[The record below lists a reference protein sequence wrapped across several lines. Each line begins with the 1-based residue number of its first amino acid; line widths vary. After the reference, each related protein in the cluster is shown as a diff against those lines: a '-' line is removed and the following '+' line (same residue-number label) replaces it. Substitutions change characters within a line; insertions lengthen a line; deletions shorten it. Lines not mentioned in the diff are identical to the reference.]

1 MLLFFLVYIA
11 PIPGFPVHQT
21 VPADDIPIDAL
32 NLYVRISI
40 MGFATHLG
48 PWLLGT
54 VKNTT
59 GTTSG
64 TLRNMGATVVSQS
77 KAIVYTDIT
86 AATVAFTIPAGS
98 QILTAAF
105 NTTVAYATT
114 TPTYALFSN
123 AVAINTAANGS
134 AFTATGIV
142 NILLGN
148 NSAAAAVLCNNVGT
162 TDSIITFTQANV
174 TATSGAGVLT
184 MTYVVKNSDGTQVP
198 ASA

>member
-1 MLLFFLVYIA
+1 
-11 PIPGFPVHQT
+11 
-21 VPADDIPIDAL
+21 
-32 NLYVRISI
+32 

-54 VKNTT
+54 VKNTA
-59 GTTSG
+59 GTTAG
-64 TLRNMGATVVSQS
+64 TIRNLGATVVTQS
-77 KAIVYTDIT
+77 KAILYTDIT

-98 QILTAAF
+98 QILTASF

-148 NSAAAAVLCNNVGT
+148 NSAAAAVLCSNVGT
-162 TDSIITFTQANV
+162 TDAIITFTQANV
-174 TATSGAGVLT
+174 TATSGAGILT
-184 MTYVVKNSDGTQVP
+184 MTYVVRDTDGSANPSSTQT
-198 ASA
+198 

>member
-1 MLLFFLVYIA
+1 
-11 PIPGFPVHQT
+11 
-21 VPADDIPIDAL
+21 
-32 NLYVRISI
+32 

-64 TLRNMGATVVSQS
+64 TIRNLGATVVSQS
-77 KAIVYTDIT
+77 KAILYTDIT

-98 QILTAAF
+98 QILSATF

-134 AFTATGIV
+134 VFTNTGIV
-142 NILLGN
+142 NLLLGN

-162 TDSIITFTQANV
+162 SDAIITFTQANV
-174 TATSGAGVLT
+174 TATSGAGILT
-184 MTYVVKNSDGTQVP
+184 LTYVVKDSDGSANPTATQQ
-198 ASA
+198 

>member
-1 MLLFFLVYIA
+1 
-11 PIPGFPVHQT
+11 
-21 VPADDIPIDAL
+21 
-32 NLYVRISI
+32 

-59 GTTSG
+59 GSTSG
-64 TLRNMGATVVSQS
+64 TIRNMGATVVSQS
-77 KAIVYTDIT
+77 KAILYTDIT

-98 QILTAAF
+98 QILTAQF

-134 AFTATGIV
+134 VFTNTGIV

-162 TDSIITFTQANV
+162 TDAIITFTQANV
-174 TATSGAGVLT
+174 TATSGAGTLT
-184 MTYVVKNSDGTQVP
+184 LTYVVKDSDGSANPTATQQ
-198 ASA
+198 

>member
-1 MLLFFLVYIA
+1 
-11 PIPGFPVHQT
+11 
-21 VPADDIPIDAL
+21 
-32 NLYVRISI
+32 

-59 GTTSG
+59 GTTAG
-64 TLRNMGATVVSQS
+64 TIRNMGATVVSQS
-77 KAIVYTDIT
+77 KAILYTDIT

-98 QILTAAF
+98 QILTAQF
-105 NTTVAYATT
+105 NTTVAYATS

-134 AFTATGIV
+134 VFTATGIV

-162 TDSIITFTQANV
+162 TDAIITFTQANV
-174 TATSGAGVLT
+174 TATSGAGTLT
-184 MTYVVKNSDGTQVP
+184 LTYVVKGSDGVANP
-198 ASA
+198 AATEA

>member
-1 MLLFFLVYIA
+1 
-11 PIPGFPVHQT
+11 
-21 VPADDIPIDAL
+21 
-32 NLYVRISI
+32 

-59 GTTSG
+59 GTTAG
-64 TLRNMGATVVSQS
+64 TIRNLGATVVSQS
-77 KAIVYTDIT
+77 KAILYTDIT
-86 AATVAFTIPAGS
+86 AATAAFTIPAGS

-114 TPTYALFSN
+114 TPTYVLQVN
-123 AVAINTAANGS
+123 GTAINTAANGS
-134 AFTATGIV
+134 VFTNTGIV

-162 TDSIITFTQANV
+162 TDANITFTQANV

-184 MTYVVKNSDGTQVP
+184 ITYVVKGSDGAANPSQV
-198 ASA
+198 

>member
-1 MLLFFLVYIA
+1 
-11 PIPGFPVHQT
+11 
-21 VPADDIPIDAL
+21 
-32 NLYVRISI
+32 

-59 GTTSG
+59 GTAVG

-77 KAIVYTDIT
+77 KAILYTDIT

-98 QILTAAF
+98 QILTAQF

-134 AFTATGIV
+134 VFTNTGIV

-162 TDSIITFTQANV
+162 TDAIITFTQANV
-174 TATSGAGVLT
+174 TATSGAGILT
-184 MTYVVKNSDGTQVP
+184 LTYVVKDSDGSANPSATQQ
-198 ASA
+198 

>member
-1 MLLFFLVYIA
+1 
-11 PIPGFPVHQT
+11 
-21 VPADDIPIDAL
+21 
-32 NLYVRISI
+32 

-59 GTTSG
+59 GTTVG
-64 TLRNMGATVVSQS
+64 NIRNMGATVVTQS
-77 KAIVYTDIT
+77 KAILYTDIT

-98 QILTAAF
+98 QILTASF

-134 AFTATGIV
+134 VFTNTGIV

-148 NSAAAAVLCNNVGT
+148 NSAAAAVLCSNVGT
-162 TDSIITFTQANV
+162 TDAIITFTQANV
-174 TATSGAGVLT
+174 TATSGAGILT
-184 MTYVVKNSDGTQVP
+184 MTYVVRDSDGSANP
-198 ASA
+198 AAS

>member
-1 MLLFFLVYIA
+1 
-11 PIPGFPVHQT
+11 
-21 VPADDIPIDAL
+21 
-32 NLYVRISI
+32 

-59 GTTSG
+59 GTTAG
-64 TLRNMGATVVSQS
+64 TIRNMGATVVSQS
-77 KAIVYTDIT
+77 KAILYTDIT

-98 QILTAAF
+98 QILTAQF

-162 TDSIITFTQANV
+162 SDAIITFTQANV
-174 TATSGAGVLT
+174 TATSGAGTLT
-184 MTYVVKNSDGTQVP
+184 LTYVVKDSDGSANPTNTQQ
-198 ASA
+198 

>member
-1 MLLFFLVYIA
+1 
-11 PIPGFPVHQT
+11 
-21 VPADDIPIDAL
+21 
-32 NLYVRISI
+32 

-59 GTTSG
+59 GSTSG
-64 TLRNMGATVVSQS
+64 TIRNLGATVVSQS
-77 KAIVYTDIT
+77 KAILYTDIT

-98 QILTAAF
+98 QILTASF

-114 TPTYALFSN
+114 TPTYALFSS

-134 AFTATGIV
+134 VFTNTGIV

-162 TDSIITFTQANV
+162 SDAIITFTQANV

-184 MTYVVKNSDGTQVP
+184 LTYVVKDSDG
-198 ASA
+198 SANPTYIQQ

>member
-1 MLLFFLVYIA
+1 MA
-11 PIPGFPVHQT
+11 
-21 VPADDIPIDAL
+21 
-32 NLYVRISI
+32 
-40 MGFATHLG
+40 FASHLG

-59 GTTSG
+59 GTTAG
-64 TLRNMGATVVSQS
+64 TIRNMGATVVAQS
-77 KAIVYTDIT
+77 KSILYTDIT

-98 QILTAAF
+98 QILTAVF

-114 TPTYALFSN
+114 TPTYALFAN

-134 AFTATGIV
+134 AFGAFGIV

-148 NSAAAAVLCNNVGT
+148 NTAAGAVLCNNVGT

-174 TATSGAGVLT
+174 TATSGAGILT

>member
-1 MLLFFLVYIA
+1 
-11 PIPGFPVHQT
+11 
-21 VPADDIPIDAL
+21 
-32 NLYVRISI
+32 

-59 GTTSG
+59 GTTAG
-64 TLRNMGATVVSQS
+64 TIRNTGATVVSQS
-77 KAIVYTDIT
+77 KAILYTDIT

-98 QILTAAF
+98 QILTATF

-134 AFTATGIV
+134 VFTNTGIV

-162 TDSIITFTQANV
+162 TDAIITFTQANV
-174 TATSGAGVLT
+174 TATSGAGILT
-184 MTYVVKNSDGTQVP
+184 LTYVVKDSDGSANPSATQQ
-198 ASA
+198 

>member
-1 MLLFFLVYIA
+1 
-11 PIPGFPVHQT
+11 
-21 VPADDIPIDAL
+21 
-32 NLYVRISI
+32 

-64 TLRNMGATVVSQS
+64 TLRNLGATVVSQS
-77 KAIVYTDIT
+77 KAILYTDIT

-98 QILTAAF
+98 QILTAQF

-134 AFTATGIV
+134 VFTNTGIV

-162 TDSIITFTQANV
+162 TDAIITFTQANV
-174 TATSGAGVLT
+174 TATSGAGTLT
-184 MTYVVKNSDGTQVP
+184 LTYVVKDSDGSANPTATQQ
-198 ASA
+198 

>member
-1 MLLFFLVYIA
+1 
-11 PIPGFPVHQT
+11 
-21 VPADDIPIDAL
+21 
-32 NLYVRISI
+32 

-59 GTTSG
+59 GSTSG
-64 TLRNMGATVVSQS
+64 TIRNLGATVVSQS
-77 KAIVYTDIT
+77 KDILYTDIT

-98 QILTAAF
+98 QILSASF

-134 AFTATGIV
+134 VFTNTGIV

-162 TDSIITFTQANV
+162 SDAIITFTQANV
-174 TATSGAGVLT
+174 TATSGAGILT
-184 MTYVVKNSDGTQVP
+184 LTYVVKDSDGSANPTATQQ
-198 ASA
+198 

>member
-1 MLLFFLVYIA
+1 
-11 PIPGFPVHQT
+11 
-21 VPADDIPIDAL
+21 
-32 NLYVRISI
+32 

-59 GTTSG
+59 GTTAG
-64 TLRNMGATVVSQS
+64 TIRNMGATVVSQS
-77 KAIVYTDIT
+77 KAILYTDIT
-86 AATVAFTIPAGS
+86 AGTVAFTIPAGS
-98 QILTAAF
+98 QILTAQF

-134 AFTATGIV
+134 VFTNTGIV

-162 TDSIITFTQANV
+162 TDAIITFTQANV
-174 TATSGAGVLT
+174 TATSGAGTLT
-184 MTYVVKNSDGTQVP
+184 ITYVVKGSDGVANPT
-198 ASA
+198 ATEA

>member
-1 MLLFFLVYIA
+1 
-11 PIPGFPVHQT
+11 
-21 VPADDIPIDAL
+21 
-32 NLYVRISI
+32 

-59 GTTSG
+59 GTTAG
-64 TLRNMGATVVSQS
+64 TIRNLGATVVSQS
-77 KAIVYTDIT
+77 KAILYTDIT

-98 QILTAAF
+98 QILTAQF

-134 AFTATGIV
+134 VFTNTGIV

-162 TDSIITFTQANV
+162 TDAIITFTQANV
-174 TATSGAGVLT
+174 TATSGAGILT
-184 MTYVVKNSDGTQVP
+184 LTYVVKNSDGSANSS
-198 ASA
+198 ASQQ

>member
-1 MLLFFLVYIA
+1 
-11 PIPGFPVHQT
+11 
-21 VPADDIPIDAL
+21 
-32 NLYVRISI
+32 

-59 GTTSG
+59 GTTAG
-64 TLRNMGATVVSQS
+64 NIRNMGATVVTQS
-77 KAIVYTDIT
+77 KAILYTDIT

-98 QILTAAF
+98 QILTASF

-134 AFTATGIV
+134 VFTNTGIV

-148 NSAAAAVLCNNVGT
+148 NSAAAAVLCSNVGT
-162 TDSIITFTQANV
+162 TDAIITFTQANV
-174 TATSGAGVLT
+174 TATSGAGILT
-184 MTYVVKNSDGTQVP
+184 MTYVVRDSDGSANP
-198 ASA
+198 AAS

>member
-1 MLLFFLVYIA
+1 
-11 PIPGFPVHQT
+11 
-21 VPADDIPIDAL
+21 
-32 NLYVRISI
+32 

-54 VKNTT
+54 VKNTP
-59 GTTSG
+59 GATSG
-64 TLRNMGATVVSQS
+64 TIRNLGATVVSQS
-77 KAIVYTDIT
+77 KAILYTDIT

-98 QILTAAF
+98 QILTAQF

-134 AFTATGIV
+134 VFTNTGIV

-162 TDSIITFTQANV
+162 TDAIITFTQANV
-174 TATSGAGVLT
+174 TATSGAGILT
-184 MTYVVKNSDGTQVP
+184 LTYVVKDSDG
-198 ASA
+198 SANPTAAQQ

>member
-1 MLLFFLVYIA
+1 
-11 PIPGFPVHQT
+11 
-21 VPADDIPIDAL
+21 
-32 NLYVRISI
+32 

-59 GTTSG
+59 GSTSG
-64 TLRNMGATVVSQS
+64 TIRNLGATVVSQS
-77 KAIVYTDIT
+77 KAILYTDIT

-98 QILTAAF
+98 QILTAQF

-134 AFTATGIV
+134 VFTNTGIV

-162 TDSIITFTQANV
+162 SDAIITFTQANV
-174 TATSGAGVLT
+174 TATSGAGTLT
-184 MTYVVKNSDGTQVP
+184 ITYVVKDSTGSANPSQV
-198 ASA
+198 

>member
-1 MLLFFLVYIA
+1 
-11 PIPGFPVHQT
+11 
-21 VPADDIPIDAL
+21 
-32 NLYVRISI
+32 

-64 TLRNMGATVVSQS
+64 TIRNLGATVVSQS
-77 KAIVYTDIT
+77 KDILYTDIT

-98 QILTAAF
+98 QILSATF

-134 AFTATGIV
+134 VFTNTGIV
-142 NILLGN
+142 NLLLGN

-162 TDSIITFTQANV
+162 TDAIITFTQANV

-184 MTYVVKNSDGTQVP
+184 LTYVVKDSNGSANQT
-198 ASA
+198 ASQQ

>member
-1 MLLFFLVYIA
+1 
-11 PIPGFPVHQT
+11 
-21 VPADDIPIDAL
+21 
-32 NLYVRISI
+32 

-59 GTTSG
+59 GDTSG
-64 TLRNMGATVVSQS
+64 TIRNLGATVVSQS
-77 KAIVYTDIT
+77 KAILYTDIT

-98 QILTAAF
+98 QILTAQF

-134 AFTATGIV
+134 VFTNTGIV

-162 TDSIITFTQANV
+162 TDAIITFTQANV
-174 TATSGAGVLT
+174 TATSGAGILT
-184 MTYVVKNSDGTQVP
+184 LTYVVKDSDGSANPSATQQ
-198 ASA
+198 